1 MHTADNG
8 LTEGRVLHIAG
19 PTAFAQVAMRK
30 QRSFRSP
37 SRYKK

>member
-19 PTAFAQVAMRK
+19 PTAFAQVAARNL
-30 QRSFRSP
+30 RLFRTAA
-37 SRYKK
+37 RYKK